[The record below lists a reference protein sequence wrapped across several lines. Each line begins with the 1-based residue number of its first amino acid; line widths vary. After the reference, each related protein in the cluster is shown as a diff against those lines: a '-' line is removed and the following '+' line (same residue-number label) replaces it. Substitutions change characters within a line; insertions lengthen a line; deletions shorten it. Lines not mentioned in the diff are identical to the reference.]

1 LFSFCE
7 HERLTVTAYFIELAL
22 LVLSASATGWW
33 IGRRLP
39 VRDEKL
45 SPKSAAS
52 VIGLCVLWFV
62 AAWLA
67 RPYADT
73 DRFGSAFAEWFS
85 FSGKWWVLLVGVM
98 FGHGLASGLKQ
109 IPRLWPRRALYFC
122 AVSVLL
128 GLVCVRTMPV
138 YFLLGDGR
146 RDANGYLR
154 QSADYEYTCGAVAL
168 LNYLEQFGGV
178 NGLTERD
185 VSKVCG
191 TTMSGSTTTALVR
204 AAHAYGLTNATAR
217 VLDWQELEKYGRP
230 AIVSISTLPQ
240 VHHATLL
247 VRMDAQQVYFIDPA
261 YGLWTTSRE
270 RFRQIW
276 YGKTILLE

>member
-1 LFSFCE
+1 
-7 HERLTVTAYFIELAL
+7 VTAYLIELAA

-39 VRDEKL
+39 VRGDKL
-45 SPKSAAS
+45 SFKSVTLLA
-52 VIGLCVLWFV
+52 GLGIFWLA

-73 DRFGSAFAEWFS
+73 DRFGSALAEWFA
-85 FSGKWWVLLVGVM
+85 FSGRWWFLLAGAM
-98 FGHGLASGLKQ
+98 FMHGLASGLKH
-109 IPRLWPRRALYFC
+109 IPRPCPRRVLYFC
-122 AVSVLL
+122 AVFILL
-128 GLVCVRTMPV
+128 GLVCIRTTPV
-138 YFLLGDGR
+138 YFLLDDGR

-168 LNYLEQFGGV
+168 LNYLEQYRGV
-178 NGLTERD
+178 KGLTERE

-204 AAHAYGLTNATAR
+204 AARAYGLTNTTAR

-247 VRMDAQQVYFIDPA
+247 INLDASRAYFIDPA
-261 YGLWTTSRE
+261 YGKQDIPRE
-270 RFRQIW
+270 RFKEIW